1 MNRLLLLAGSALAA
15 ATMGCAQ
22 QPSTTAP
29 VAAAP
34 AYQPVAPPSAAP
46 RVEPSASVRDAQQQ
60 LRQLGYY
67 SGDVDGLMGPATEQ
81 AILRFQRAQGLDASG
96 QLNTATA
103 DALRDSAR
111 IARNA
116 AAKPIELTDAT
127 SVRTVQNRLRQLG
140 FYDGPADGVWG
151 PGTQQALE
159 RFQRARGLDRVGEP
173 TAATMSAMGIDPSA
187 LTRTASAAEPL
198 DPTVVRSIQQRL
210 RRLGFYRGPIDG
222 EWGAGSQAAV
232 ERFQRNRGLDPT
244 GDLNPTTLAA
254 LGFDP
259 NNLAAGPARG
269 SVARR

>member
-1 MNRLLLLAGSALAA
+1 
-15 ATMGCAQ
+15 
-22 QPSTTAP
+22 
-29 VAAAP
+29 
-34 AYQPVAPPSAAP
+34 
-46 RVEPSASVRDAQQQ
+46 
-60 LRQLGYY
+60 
-67 SGDVDGLMGPATEQ
+67 
-81 AILRFQRAQGLDASG
+81 
-96 QLNTATA
+96 
-103 DALRDSAR
+103 
-111 IARNA
+111 
-116 AAKPIELTDAT
+116 
-127 SVRTVQNRLRQLG
+127 VRTVQNRLRQLG

-159 RFQRARGLDRVGEP
+159 RFQRARGLDHVGEP
-173 TAATMSAMGIDPSA
+173 TAATMSAMGIDPAA
-187 LTRTASAAEPL
+187 LTRTASAAAPL

-210 RRLGFYRGPIDG
+210 RRLGVYNGPLDG

>member
-15 ATMGCAQ
+15 ATIGCAQ

-34 AYQPVAPPSAAP
+34 AYQPTAP
-46 RVEPSASVRDAQQQ
+46 RVEPSASVRDAQQR

-67 SGDVDGLMGPATEQ
+67 NGDADGLMGPETEQ

-111 IARNA
+111 AARSA
-116 AAKPIELTDAT
+116 AAKPVELTDAT

-159 RFQRARGLDRVGEP
+159 RFQRARGLDHVGEP
-173 TAATMSAMGIDPSA
+173 TGATMSAMGIDPSA
-187 LTRTASAAEPL
+187 LTQSASAAEPL
-198 DPTVVRSIQQRL
+198 DPTVVRGIQQRL

-222 EWGAGSQAAV
+222 EWGPGSQAAV
-232 ERFQRNRGLDPT
+232 ERFQRNRGLAPT

>member
-1 MNRLLLLAGSALAA
+1 MNRLSLLAGAALAA
-15 ATMGCAQ
+15 ATLGCAQ
-22 QPSTTAP
+22 QPEATAP
-29 VAAAP
+29 VASAP
-34 AYQPVAPPSAAP
+34 AAMPAAP

-67 SGDVDGLMGPATEQ
+67 SGDVDGVAGPATEQ
-81 AILRFQRAQGLDASG
+81 AILRYQRARGLDASG
-96 QLNTATA
+96 QLNTATVN
-103 DALRDSAR
+103 ALRDGAR
-111 IARNA
+111 TARSA

-127 SVRTVQNRLRQLG
+127 AVRTVQNRLRQIG

-159 RFQRARGLDRVGEP
+159 RFQRARGLDHVGEP

-187 LTRTASAAEPL
+187 LTHMASAAEPL
-198 DPTVVRSIQQRL
+198 DPTVVRGIQQRL
-210 RRLGFYRGPIDG
+210 RRLGFYKGPADG
-222 EWGAGSQAAV
+222 EWGAGSQAAL
-232 ERFQRNRGLDPT
+232 ERFQRKRGLDAT
-244 GDLNPTTLAA
+244 GELNPTTLAA